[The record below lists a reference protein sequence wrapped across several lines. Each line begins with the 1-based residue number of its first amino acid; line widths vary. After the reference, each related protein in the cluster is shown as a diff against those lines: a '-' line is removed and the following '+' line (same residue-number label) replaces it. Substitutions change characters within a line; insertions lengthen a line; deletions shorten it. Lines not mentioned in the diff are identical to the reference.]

1 MTIPHALLALL
12 APEAKF
18 GLRLKEEFEART
30 GAIWP
35 LNVGQVYA
43 TLGRLE
49 RDGLVEYRG
58 GSDDAPSQKLY
69 ELTGAGFEELRRWLH
84 TPSVDGRPPRDE
96 VVIKVMVALTVPGV
110 DVGEVIQSHRRQT
123 LEVMQAYTRTK
134 ADAAGDL
141 AATMVIDAELL
152 RLEAAVRWLDTCE
165 ARLRRGATLDTPEP
179 VPDSGS
185 AAPAKSETIR

>member
-1 MTIPHALLALL
+1 MAIPHALLALL
-12 APEAKF
+12 APEPKF

-30 GAIWP
+30 GAVWP

-49 RDGLVEYRG
+49 RDGLVEFRG

-69 ELTGAGFEELRRWLH
+69 ELTGAGLEELRRWLH
-84 TPSVDGRPPRDE
+84 TPSVNGRPPRDE
-96 VVIKVMVALTVPGV
+96 VVIKVMVALTVP
-110 DVGEVIQSHRRQT
+110 DVEVADVIQSHRRQAV
-123 LEVMQAYTRTK
+123 EVMQVYTRSK

-141 AATMVIDAELL
+141 AATLVIDAELL

-165 ARLRRGATLDTPEP
+165 ARLARGATLETPEP
-179 VPDSGS
+179 SVNLNAGEQ
-185 AAPAKSETIR
+185 SETMR